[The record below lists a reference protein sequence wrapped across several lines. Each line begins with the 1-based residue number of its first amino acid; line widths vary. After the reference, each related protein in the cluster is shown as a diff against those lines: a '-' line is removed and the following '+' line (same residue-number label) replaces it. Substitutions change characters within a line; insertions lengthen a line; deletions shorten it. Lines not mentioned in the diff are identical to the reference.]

1 MFKKIS
7 LSILFASSLSFIF
20 NADANEI
27 SMESDGTIME
37 FNYLTVTDPQDFM
50 MQVDKFDK
58 SACAKK
64 WRDESNVAVSL
75 WSLRGSGSS
84 HFILVVYE
92 NADMMQKGRAIFNSC
107 KDSADMI
114 TTFKNNTNTDRSWNW
129 IAENVVSGRNWTND
143 TAFIKYN
150 FNVSEGHEGHYLA
163 EWKELMSSQMDVV
176 TNSFGLNR
184 VAFGNRYVSHMVYI
198 GNESLSDLLESQK
211 GVISSDEFAKFSS
224 EVKGIRENVN
234 VELVQL
240 VKFYNGK

>member
-114 TTFKNNTNTDRSWNW
+114 TTFKDNTDTDRSWNW
-129 IAENVVSGRNWTND
+129 IAENVVRAAGIVPIESTPKRGLIP
-143 TAFIKYN
+143 F
-150 FNVSEGHEGHYLA
+150 
-163 EWKELMSSQMDVV
+163 V
-176 TNSFGLNR
+176 TKQILSFLQR
-184 VAFGNRYVSHMVYI
+184 RA
-198 GNESLSDLLESQK
+198 
-211 GVISSDEFAKFSS
+211 DE
-224 EVKGIRENVN
+224 
-234 VELVQL
+234 
-240 VKFYNGK
+240 

>member
-114 TTFKNNTNTDRSWNW
+114 TTFKNNTDTDRSWNW
-129 IAENVVSGRNWTND
+129 IAENVVRGRNWTND

-163 EWKELMSSQMDVV
+163 EWKELMSSAKLERIEFTPYCLRGFYITQ
-176 TNSFGLNR
+176 SILNK
-184 VAFGNRYVSHMVYI
+184 I
-198 GNESLSDLLESQK
+198 DLLLIAKNCGNSLNTIMKHYEFIQMESQTSELIK
-211 GVISSDEFAKFSS
+211 RRNIQEEISQ
-224 EVKGIRENVN
+224 EVT
-234 VELVQL
+234 L
-240 VKFYNGK
+240 